1 MSVYFKYANFNCL
14 QLRKTWHPHFLNERI
29 IVFKL
34 KFIAYSWTRKL
45 FLLTLRRKLLKR
57 RRNQRR
63 ESTNTGYFFSL
74 NIKLIMIF
82 YAVYIANKLGN
93 DD

>member
-1 MSVYFKYANFNCL
+1 MDKKAVSPDSSTQITEKKKKSKK
-14 QLRKTWHPHFLNERI
+14 RKHKHRL
-29 IVFKL
+29 
-34 KFIAYSWTRKL
+34 
-45 FLLTLRRKLLKR
+45 
-57 RRNQRR
+57 
-63 ESTNTGYFFSL
+63 FFSL